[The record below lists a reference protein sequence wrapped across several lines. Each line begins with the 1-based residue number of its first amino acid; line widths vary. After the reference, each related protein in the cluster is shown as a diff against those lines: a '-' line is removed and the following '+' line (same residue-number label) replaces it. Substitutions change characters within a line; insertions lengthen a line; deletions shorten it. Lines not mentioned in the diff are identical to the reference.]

1 MATLLKLI
9 YRFNIIP
16 IKIQAGFFEE
26 TDKLSLN
33 SKWLQKKTQRRQNN
47 LEIHYYIYS
56 QVILHMETKAI
67 QLRKKYLYNK
77 LCRNNRI
84 LHVKSHYTL
93 Y

>member
-26 TDKLSLN
+26 IDKLTLN
-33 SKWLQKKTQRRQNN
+33 SKW
-47 LEIHYYIYS
+47 IHYYIYS

-67 QLRKKYLYNK
+67 QLGKKVPLQ
-77 LCRNNRI
+77 
-84 LHVKSHYTL
+84 
-93 Y
+93 